1 MLVPVRGHCCQAV
14 ILSPARKFP
23 MERQAPDLIK
33 DVKAKYGLVQKDLEK
48 ILGLSQQ
55 AVSMYEMGKVR
66 RERYDII
73 QKLKDMMDGKLD
85 KIAKKIID
93 DKKRY

>member
-1 MLVPVRGHCCQAV
+1 
-14 ILSPARKFP
+14 